1 MKITD
6 ITYEK
11 VRVKLASPF
20 VVAIGVIDTCETL
33 IVKVETDEGITGYG
47 EASPFAPVTGE
58 MIDTTPQFIG
68 LFKPHLIGL
77 NPLEL
82 EKVHKI
88 MDRLTAGNTSAKA
101 GIDIALYDILGKWL
115 NEPLY
120 KVLGGYRNAFVTDV
134 TVGINTPENMA
145 ESALD
150 CVMREGYT
158 VIKVKAGI
166 NPADDVR
173 AIRLIREAV
182 GQDVTLRVD
191 ANQGW
196 DVRTAI
202 STLRAYEEFGVEA
215 VEQPLP
221 WWDLDGLAFLRGRS
235 RIRLMVDE
243 SLHSPQD
250 ALKIMKKEAADT
262 FNIKLMKSGGIYPAL
277 KINAIGESGG
287 VNCMVGCMLETRL
300 GIAAGAHL
308 VAGQKNITEADLDS
322 FREYGDSGG
331 ISGGFTVSGGV
342 MTLLEEPGLGI
353 KVNF

>member
-6 ITYEK
+6 IRYEK
-11 VRVKLASPF
+11 VRVKLAKPF

-33 IVKVETDEGITGYG
+33 IVKVQTDEGIMGYG

-58 MIDTTPQFIG
+58 LLDTIPQFIE

-82 EKVHKI
+82 EKAHKI
-88 MDRLTAGNTSAKA
+88 MDRLTVGNTSAKA

-120 KVLGGYRNAFVTDV
+120 KILGGCRNAFVTDV
-134 TVGINTPENMA
+134 TVGISAPEEMA
-145 ESALD
+145 AAALD
-150 CVMREGYT
+150 CVREGYT

-166 NPADDVR
+166 SPTDDIV
-173 AIRLIREAV
+173 V
-182 GQDVTLRVD
+182 LRVD

-221 WWDLDGLAFLRGRS
+221 WWDLDGLAFLRGQS

-250 ALKIMKKEAADT
+250 ALKIMKLGAADT

-322 FREYGDSGG
+322 FREYGDSSG

-342 MTLLEEPGLGI
+342 MTLLEVPGLGI
-353 KVNF
+353 KVGF

>member
-6 ITYEK
+6 IRYEK
-11 VRVKLASPF
+11 VRVKLAKPF
-20 VVAIGVIDTCETL
+20 VVAIGVIETCETL
-33 IVKVETDEGITGYG
+33 IIKVETDEGITGYG

-58 MIDTTPQFIG
+58 LLDTIPQFIE

-77 NPLEL
+77 SPLEL

-88 MDRLTAGNTSAKA
+88 MDRLTTGNTSAKA
-101 GIDIALYDILGKWL
+101 GIDIALYDIWGKWL

-120 KVLGGYRNAFVTDV
+120 KILGGYRNAFVTDV
-134 TVGINTPENMA
+134 TVGISTPEAMA
-145 ESALD
+145 EEALG
-150 CVMREGYT
+150 CVREGYG

-166 NPADDVR
+166 SPADDIC
-173 AIRLIREAV
+173 AIKLIREAV
-182 GQDVTLRVD
+182 GQGVALRVD

-202 STLRAYEEFGVEA
+202 STLRAYEEYGVEA

-221 WWDLDGLAFLRGRS
+221 WWDLDGLAFLRGQS

-243 SLHSPQD
+243 SLHSPED

-277 KINAIGESGG
+277 RINAIAESGG

-342 MTLLEEPGLGI
+342 MTLFEEPGLGI

>member
-6 ITYEK
+6 ISYEK
-11 VRVKLASPF
+11 LRVKLARPF

-33 IVKVETDEGITGYG
+33 IIKVRTDEGITGYG

-58 MIDTTPQFIG
+58 LLDTIPQYIE

-82 EKVHKI
+82 EKAHAI
-88 MDRLTAGNTSAKA
+88 MDRLAVGNTSAKA
-101 GIDIALYDILGKWL
+101 GIDIALYDIWGKWL

-120 KVLGGYRNAFVTDV
+120 KVLGGYRSSFVTDV
-134 TVGINTPENMA
+134 TVGISTPEEMA
-145 ESALD
+145 ASALD
-150 CVMREGYT
+150 CVREGYT

-166 NPADDVR
+166 SPADD
-173 AIRLIREAV
+173 IRTISLIREAV
-182 GQDVTLRVD
+182 GPGIALRVD

-202 STLRAYEEFGVEA
+202 TTLRAYEAFGVEA

-221 WWDLDGLAFLRGRS
+221 WWDLDGLVFLRGQS

-250 ALKIMKKEAADT
+250 ALKLMKLGAADT

-277 KINAIGESGG
+277 KINAIAQSGG
-287 VNCMVGCMLETRL
+287 VDCMVGCMLETRL

-308 VAGQKNITEADLDS
+308 VAGQKNIMEADLDS

-331 ISGGFTVSGGV
+331 VTGGFTVSGGV

-353 KVNF
+353 KVDF